1 MRIVTDEKD
10 RQAYKEFL
18 EKHERCNFQQSPE
31 WAKVKGNWINEIVLA
46 EDESGKIIGAVS
58 ILIRKIPIFGNIMYS
73 SRGPTCDIHDISVMK
88 QLTDGIKELAK
99 KYKAIVY
106 KAEPDIL
113 SSDEEYRKIVTSLGY
128 KIKDDAKNFREEI
141 QPRYVFRLDIKGKT
155 EELLFVNSNCERL
168 KDDVK
173 IIHKAIYIDNPFV
186 VDELSRYRDSGNPM
200 NDMLIGL
207 LTAKERD
214 NVMDG
219 IVESVRAKE
228 KLNDIYRTLQNVIE
242 GEILFNQSNEEYYL
256 KNKKFSEPIS
266 FHNLSTGMKSFVIL
280 KMLLERGCLKEKDV
294 VILDEPEIHLHPQWQ
309 IAYAELLVLLQ
320 KQFDLSVV
328 VTTHSPYFVDAINL
342 FSCKYATDS
351 SVNYYISSVDNNRVN
366 MKNVTDNIEEIY
378 KKMVSPIEA
387 LDTLR
392 YELNNG

>member
-141 QPRYVFRLDIKGKT
+141 QPRYVFRLDIKNKT
-155 EELLFVNSNCERL
+155 EDEIFAGFHSKTRYNVRLAIKKGVEVKEGTREDLKDFEKMYDEMAPEHMKLLMAYHDGKPISGVIPIFYGNKTWYLYGASSNEHRNL
-168 KDDVK
+168 MPNYLLQWEMIKMAIARKDDV
-173 IIHKAIYIDNPFV
+173 YDFRGVSGV
-186 VDELSRYRDSGNPM
+186 VDENHPQYGLYRFKKGF
-200 NDMLIGL
+200 GA
-207 LTAKERD
+207 TFTEF
-214 NVMDG
+214 V
-219 IVESVRAKE
+219 
-228 KLNDIYRTLQNVIE
+228 
-242 GEILFNQSNEEYYL
+242 GEVYIPFKPFTYSLY
-256 KNKKFSEPIS
+256 KFSEKT
-266 FHNLSTGMKSFVIL
+266 FRNLRGL
-280 KMLLERGCLKEKDV
+280 KTK
-294 VILDEPEIHLHPQWQ
+294 
-309 IAYAELLVLLQ
+309 
-320 KQFDLSVV
+320 F
-328 VTTHSPYFVDAINL
+328 
-342 FSCKYATDS
+342 
-351 SVNYYISSVDNNRVN
+351 
-366 MKNVTDNIEEIY
+366 
-378 KKMVSPIEA
+378 KK
-387 LDTLR
+387 
-392 YELNNG
+392 